1 MNVTK
6 LSLIL
11 ALTCVILP
19 TFAQSFSEFI
29 IIDELREDIE
39 QLVSTFGDR
48 DNMLVIEGFSPNAIE
63 QISNSL
69 EHLQIE
75 ELHIY
80 TATKPGAIVFGSISI
95 TSANQSDWAPIL
107 KEWAHVVSDKVIIHS
122 EVVFSGAEGIQLKQE
137 LEHSTGLSFK
147 SHN

>member
-6 LSLIL
+6 LALTL
-11 ALTCVILP
+11 ALAGVIPP

-39 QLVSTFGDR
+39 QLVSTFGDQ
-48 DNMLVIEGFSPNAIE
+48 DNMRVIEGFSPNAIE

-69 EHLQIE
+69 EHVQIE

-95 TSANQSDWAPIL
+95 TSNNQSDWSPIL
-107 KEWAHVVSDKVIIHS
+107 RDWAHVVSDKVIIHS

-137 LEHSTGLSFK
+137 LENTTGLVFT